1 MHGSADLLDFSVFC
15 FILCTSKVGMH
26 IDIDMLLSYIP
37 FYICLIISLDSA
49 KHLKVVLGLFH
60 GITFIWMLKNFGKHT
75 IIMSFPSPRHTK
87 L

>member
-37 FYICLIISLDSA
+37 FYICFDYFTRLSEASEGGPRSISW
-49 KHLKVVLGLFH
+49 H
-60 GITFIWMLKNFGKHT
+60 NFY
-75 IIMSFPSPRHTK
+75 
-87 L
+87 